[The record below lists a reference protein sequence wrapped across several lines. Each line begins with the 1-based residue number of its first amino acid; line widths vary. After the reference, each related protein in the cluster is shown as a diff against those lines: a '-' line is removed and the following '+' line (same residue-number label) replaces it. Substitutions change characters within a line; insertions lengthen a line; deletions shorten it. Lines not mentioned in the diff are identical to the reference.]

1 MSDHL
6 THHIAFEA
14 PPMDASWRPWSEDE
28 FWLVLWLIESTA
40 SVLCLIPPDARPEL
54 QRKVKGLVKA
64 ILAHQAIRDRRHE
77 GGFRTVSAAALILSR
92 ETIAERLDALQDSG
106 LEVRFR
112 PSGRRSAIELAIAPQ
127 AG

>member
-6 THHIAFEA
+6 THHIEFEA
-14 PPMDASWRPWSEDE
+14 APMDASWRLWSQDE

-40 SVLCLIPPDARPEL
+40 SVVCLIPPDARPEL

-64 ILAHQAIRDRRHE
+64 VLAHQVIRDHRRKA
-77 GGFRTVSAAALILSR
+77 GFEMHSTAALILSR
-92 ETIAERLDALQDSG
+92 ETVADRLDALQNSG
-106 LEVRFR
+106 LQVRFR
-112 PSGRRSAIELAIAPQ
+112 PSGRRSAIELAIAPR